1 MIHRFGDFQLDE
13 AGRSLSLKGEAIE
26 LQPKVFDLLAH
37 LVRNAGRV
45 VPKDELLDTVW
56 PGVTVTEASLQRA
69 VSLLRTALRK
79 GGMEEALKSYVR
91 LGYRFAIDQPDL
103 AAFIPKTAPATQA
116 TFAEDARK
124 AAEGREWGRV
134 LALLSPNEPKLAADD
149 FELWAFAIECMGRP
163 LDAAPHLRTAIERYA
178 AEGRTLKAAH
188 CAVTL
193 AKIHLE
199 QGETAAARGWIARAT
214 ALIKGL
220 AKDQASKET
229 EAYHLWMQAR
239 FAAFEGQPEEAL
251 ARASEAHAMAEASG
265 SVRLQALTLVYLGFF
280 HISLGN
286 TKEGLEKQDH
296 AAAMALSS
304 QVDPIT
310 GSLIYCNILWSCR
323 SSADWSRASQWTAG
337 FEAWCE
343 ANFAKISPSCQL
355 HRAEVM
361 GVKNTLADAL
371 ARVHGAIAALP
382 NTDPW
387 AVGDAYRVRG
397 DIRAAIGDIAAAKE
411 DYAKAYEVGWD
422 AEPGNAALLYE
433 AGDTDGAL
441 AALDRV
447 LARTDWFSL
456 QRRGWITANK
466 ARICALAGRI
476 EEARACLKS
485 LKDNQDAWPSAAI
498 RALAMEAEANLPP
511 AKDAPSPVQLLNL
524 ARQLWTSLGGEYHAA
539 RIRLDLA
546 ERMIA
551 AGDVA
556 GALVE
561 SRCAQT
567 GAEKIGARVLQKA
580 SAELTARLER

>member
-1 MIHRFGDFQLDE
+1 MIQRLGDFQLDE
-13 AGRSLSLKGEAIE
+13 AGRSLTLRGKGIE

-45 VPKDELLDTVW
+45 VPKSELLDLIW
-56 PGVTVTEASLQRA
+56 PDVHVTEASLQRA

-91 LGYRFAIDQPDL
+91 LGYRFAIDQPDI
-103 AAFIPKTAPATQA
+103 APFIPKQAEAPASGD
-116 TFAEDARK
+116 DARK
-124 AAEGREWGRV
+124 AAAARDWAKV
-134 LALLSPNEPKLAADD
+134 IALLSPRDATLGADD
-149 FELWAFAIECMGRP
+149 FELWAFAIECQGRP
-163 LDAAPHLRTAIERYA
+163 IDATPHLQTAIARYA
-178 AEGRTLKAAH
+178 ADGRALKAAH

-199 QGETAAARGWIARAT
+199 QGGTAAARGWLARASS
-214 ALIKGL
+214 LMKGP
-220 AKDQASKET
+220 ASKEPPGET

-239 FAAFEGQPEEAL
+239 FAAFEGRPDEAL
-251 ARASEAHAMAEASG
+251 AIAREANAAAEASG

-323 SSADWSRASQWTAG
+323 SSADWSRASQWTTG

-361 GVKNTLADAL
+361 GVKETLAAAL
-371 ARVHGAIAALP
+371 AKVHGAITALP

-387 AVGDAYRVRG
+387 AVGDAYREQG

-411 DYAKAYEVGWD
+411 DYARAYEAGWD
-422 AEPGNAALLYE
+422 AEPGNAVLLHE

-456 QRRGWITANK
+456 QRKGWITANK
-466 ARICALAGRI
+466 ARLCAMAGRV
-476 EEARACLKS
+476 EDGRACLKA
-485 LKDNQDAWPSAAI
+485 LKENYDAWPSAAI
-498 RALAMEAEANLPP
+498 RALAMEAQACLPP
-511 AKDAPSPVQLLNL
+511 VKGEPSPVQLLNL
-524 ARQLWTSLGGEYHAA
+524 ARQLWTSIGGEYHAA
-539 RIRLDLA
+539 RVRLDLA

-551 AGDVA
+551 EGDVA

-561 SRCAQT
+561 AKCALL
-567 GAEKIGARVLQKA
+567 GAEKIGARLVQKN
-580 SAELTARLER
+580 SAGMVARLER